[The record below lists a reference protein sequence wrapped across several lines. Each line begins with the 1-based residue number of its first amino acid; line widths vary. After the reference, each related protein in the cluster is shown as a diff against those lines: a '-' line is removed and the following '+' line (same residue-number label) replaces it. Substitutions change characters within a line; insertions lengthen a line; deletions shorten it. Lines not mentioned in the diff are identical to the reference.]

1 MRYVGA
7 MVRSIIACS
16 VAAVILSAGC
26 SEDDGIERNDSPA
39 NVVYENGGTDEAW
52 VTLAEA
58 GWDPVTA
65 NALTLTAPS
74 AIRREGA
81 APTFTWSQA
90 LAARGRAHT
99 PETSFAWRF
108 EDLFIS
114 RAKAHLPPVTGD
126 IYRVDIEAG
135 DEVIRV
141 LTGAT
146 SYTPDEEAWA
156 TIKQASRV
164 RVSLTYAYFING
176 RITTGPFVAPI
187 YSISIE

>member
-1 MRYVGA
+1 MRYVGV
-7 MVRSIIACS
+7 MVRRIITCS
-16 VAAVILSAGC
+16 VAAVMLSAGC
-26 SEDDGIERNDSPA
+26 AEDDGIERNDSPA
-39 NVVYENGGTDEAW
+39 DVVYENNGTDEAW
-52 VTLAEA
+52 ITLAEA

-74 AIRREGA
+74 AIRRDGE

-90 LAARGRAHT
+90 LASRVTRSA
-99 PETSFAWRF
+99 PESSFAWRF

-135 DEVIRV
+135 DKVIRV

-164 RVSLTYAYFING
+164 RVSLTYAYFLNG

-187 YSISIE
+187 YSISVE